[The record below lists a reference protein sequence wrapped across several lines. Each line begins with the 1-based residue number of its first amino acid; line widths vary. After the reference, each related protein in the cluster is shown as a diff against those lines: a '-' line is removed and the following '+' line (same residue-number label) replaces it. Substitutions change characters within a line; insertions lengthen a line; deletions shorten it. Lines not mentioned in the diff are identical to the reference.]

1 MALRALQGWVQAVIS
16 HPGGPVAGAAS
27 AGALAHMAVAPGALD
42 AVVEPSAHLTAE
54 QRLGL
59 YSRGYTLRLLECL
72 RSMHPALRHAL
83 GDAVFEAF
91 ALDYLAA
98 SPSRSYALQRL
109 NAGFAG
115 HLEASRPE
123 VSGGEEP
130 WPDFVVDLARLER
143 SFMEVFDGPGT
154 EGAGGTRPE
163 LPQLPHDS
171 RRIAFVAN
179 PSLRLHSSRYPVGRY
194 LSDVREGRMPSLPQP
209 GQSYL
214 ALVRREFRVRQIALT
229 EPEYRA
235 LDLLAAG
242 GSLRSA
248 AAAAGQDA
256 GTVWGW
262 AARWWTRDLL
272 VGVRTADGSRAVEGR
287 SGGSWQPQSRPGRS
301 MRGRGSRP
309 SRT

>member
-1 MALRALQGWVQAVIS
+1 MALSALQGWVQAVIS

-27 AGALAHMAVAPGALD
+27 AEALEHIAVAPGALD
-42 AVVEPSAHLTAE
+42 TVVEHSTHLTAA

-98 SPSRSYALQRL
+98 GPSRSYTLHQL

-123 VSGGEEP
+123 VAEGEQP
-130 WPDFVVDLARLER
+130 WPEFLVDLARLER

-154 EGAGGTRPE
+154 EGAGHTRPE
-163 LPQLPHDS
+163 LPRRPRHDG
-171 RRIAFVAN
+171 RRMAFVAN

-194 LSDVREGRMPSLPQP
+194 LNDVREGRNPSLPQP
-209 GQSYL
+209 QRSHL
-214 ALVRREFRVRQIALT
+214 ALFRREFRVRQIALT
-229 EPEYRA
+229 GPGYRA
-235 LDLLAAG
+235 LGLLAAG
-242 GSLRSA
+242 RTVACA
-248 AAAAGQDA
+248 ADETGQDA
-256 GTVWGW
+256 MTVWEW
-262 AARWWTRDLL
+262 AARWWARDLL
-272 VGVRTADGSRAVEGR
+272 VRVGTVDE
-287 SGGSWQPQSRPGRS
+287 PE
-301 MRGRGSRP
+301 RG
-309 SRT
+309 